1 MEQMSFD
8 TEISDEQ
15 KAFNLLYPELA
26 DLFYNAPKDA
36 EILVFKEINNCSS
49 VYFLN
54 PGLLFFQIRLRKKT
68 KYLLLPEEF
77 EGELPE
83 DTTVTRA
90 KSDAGMIRIALD
102 VPEDVLKYIPILRTI
117 LTRLQYQYSTFAC
130 CSRYEA
136 CSDAMKCVHPDP
148 VFASSCQYRQNLLA
162 GRIFYGK
169 NKTTK

>member
-8 TEISDEQ
+8 MEISDER
-15 KAFNLLYPELA
+15 KAFDLLYPELA
-26 DLFYNAPKDA
+26 DLFYNAPKES

-54 PGLLFFQIRLRKKT
+54 PGLLCFQIRLRKKT

-77 EGELPE
+77 EGELP
-83 DTTVTRA
+83 DGTTVTRA

-136 CSDAMKCVHPDP
+136 CSDARSCIHPD
-148 VFASSCQYRQNLLA
+148 VKFALGCQYRRNLME
-162 GRIFYGK
+162 GKIFYGK
-169 NKTTK
+169 NRNIT